1 MTENKIEITRP
12 FGPSITKFKMP
23 NKMVEVLNDYIEKI
37 ILDKK
42 KSKDLDFG
50 ENLAGNVQQEFR
62 LEDEFSVS
70 SGLAKL
76 LADTCS
82 AWLFSTD
89 QKKITLFNIISCWI
103 VRQFAN
109 EYNPIHHHNGH
120 ISGVGYLK
128 VPKNLG
134 KTIQP
139 SKKDNPNG
147 ALVLIH
153 GNKMFNSNATLS
165 ITPEVGDFYMFPN
178 YMMHTVYPFSNSDE
192 ERRSISFNATID
204 EKIYNVYDK

>member
-89 QKKITLFNIISCWI
+89 QKKLHF
-103 VRQFAN
+103 
-109 EYNPIHHHNGH
+109 
-120 ISGVGYLK
+120 L
-128 VPKNLG
+128 
-134 KTIQP
+134 
-139 SKKDNPNG
+139 
-147 ALVLIH
+147 
-153 GNKMFNSNATLS
+153 
-165 ITPEVGDFYMFPN
+165 
-178 YMMHTVYPFSNSDE
+178 
-192 ERRSISFNATID
+192 ISFL
-204 EKIYNVYDK
+204 VG